1 MSSIRRTC
9 RRDSSIG
16 GTWSRRCASECCIFR
31 RGQHRNPPTHKAMHG
46 DRTAYCYCGANC
58 GYRGPGRGVP
68 RRVAAVRTPLFL
80 PELAGNGRT
89 RRCRRTDRETD
100 ICTHMCL
107 TNSLTRLSIR
117 HSSCDSPAVACR
129 HSEIVLNGGDW
140 LLQPI
145 SANRTVHNPTFL
157 NGQPVVGSCKLAPGD
172 TITLGA
178 PLRALPADP
187 VPAHAEALPEDSH
200 AQARQPTRL
209 ADARLSQ
216 RRMSADASSLV

>member
-1 MSSIRRTC
+1 MPACIVYVDGTCSITYPLTKDCMVIGRRTAAETADIEVPAEVFPDVS
-9 RRDSSIG
+9 RQYALLPSSP
-16 GTWSRRCASECCIFR
+16 
-31 RGQHRNPPTHKAMHG
+31 N
-46 DRTAYCYCGANC
+46 
-58 GYRGPGRGVP
+58 
-68 RRVAAVRTPLFL
+68 TP
-80 PELAGNGRT
+80 
-89 RRCRRTDRETD
+89 ETD
-100 ICTHMCL
+100 GLKNAAERTERQTYVLICA
-107 TNSLTRLSIR
+107 SLTRSSIR

-129 HSEIVLNGGDW
+129 HVEIVLNGGDW

-200 AQARQPTRL
+200 AQARQPRRSAT
-209 ADARLSQ
+209 ARLSQ
-216 RRMSADASSLV
+216 RRMSADASSLL